1 MSATTSNNYAGKYE
15 VKELLVKT
23 ITGNVLDLQNQVQ
36 YIDIYE
42 SIFSNSLSGSIT
54 ILDVDNIAAN
64 GPIIGQEFMSL
75 KLTTPN
81 LDNQQIDFTD
91 TTFCIYK
98 IISRTSASISAQIMT
113 LSFTTPE
120 ALRDKR
126 TRVSKS
132 YTDDI
137 SNIVSNILKDQRYI
151 NTNKNIFIEPTQ
163 GVRKVVSPNIHP
175 NKLIT
180 TLATEAISKEYGSP
194 HFMFFENTKGIHFKS
209 VENMLRGVTHSKYL
223 VEDLGS
229 LEERSKRVPILT
241 EMFRVLEFQI
251 NSNND
256 MLVNIQGGM
265 LGSKTIEYNI
275 YNKTYSSKEYKHF
288 DNFNEFPRLEGEQS
302 NPVFGTGSIDAL
314 GNTVGDFSDSRIHL
328 HPVNTDGVYDTQHT
342 NETLSYRYTPDKI
355 NESILKRQAKFMEL
369 RAGVSVSLKI
379 TGNTTIAAGDMIN
392 IVVPTAGKT
401 HKNKNDPQFTGIYL
415 ITTLRHSFD
424 QTTKKHEIYLT
435 AAKDSF
441 STGYSPSSESGEP
454 LGKEGAI
461 RELTY

>member
-223 VEDLGS
+223 VEDLGP
-229 LEERSKRVPILT
+229 LEGRSKRVPILT

-288 DNFNEFPRLEGEQS
+288 DNFNDFPRLEGEQS
-302 NPVFGTGSIDAL
+302 NPVFGTGAIDAL

-328 HPVNTDGVYDTQHT
+328 HPVSTDGQYDIQHT
-342 NETLSYRYTPDKI
+342 NENSAYRYTPNKI
-355 NESILKRQAKFMEL
+355 NDSILKRQAKFMEL
-369 RAGVSVSLKI
+369 STGVSVSLKI
-379 TGNTTIAAGDMIN
+379 TGNTTLAAGEMIN
-392 IVVPTAGKT
+392 ILVPTVGRE

-415 ITTLRHSFD
+415 ITKLRHNFD

-441 STGYSPSSESGEP
+441 ATSYPAPSNTQEP

>member
-1 MSATTSNNYAGKYE
+1 MSVTTSTNYAGKYE
-15 VKELLVKT
+15 VKELLIKT
-23 ITGNVLDLQNQVQ
+23 SSGSVLDLKNSVQ
-36 YIDIYE
+36 AIDIYE
-42 SIFSNSLSGSIT
+42 SIFSTSLSGSIT
-54 ILDVDNIAAN
+54 ILDVHNIAAN

-75 KLTTPN
+75 KLSTPN
-81 LDNQQIDFTD
+81 LEGQEIDFTD
-91 TTFCIYK
+91 STFCIYK
-98 IISRTSASISAQIMT
+98 VVAKFQASSNAQLIN

-120 ALRDKR
+120 ALKDKR

-137 SNIVSNILKDQRYI
+137 SNI
-151 NTNKNIFIEPTQ
+151 
-163 GVRKVVSPNIHP
+163 
-175 NKLIT
+175 IT
-180 TLATEAISKEYGSP
+180 TLATEAISKEYKSP
-194 HFMFFENTKGIHFKS
+194 HFMFFENTKGIHFKTIEHMMTGTS
-209 VENMLRGVTHSKYL
+209 HGPYSAS
-223 VEDLGS
+223 DLGP
-229 LEERSKRVPILT
+229 LEKGSKKASILT
-241 EMFRVLEFQI
+241 EMLRIIDFQV

-256 MLVNIQGGM
+256 MLANIQGGM

>member
-1 MSATTSNNYAGKYE
+1 MSVTTSTNYAGKYE
-15 VKELLVKT
+15 VKELLIKT
-23 ITGNVLDLQNQVQ
+23 SSGSVLDLKNSVQ
-36 YIDIYE
+36 AIDIYE
-42 SIFSNSLSGSIT
+42 SIFSTSLSGSIT
-54 ILDVDNIAAN
+54 ILDVHNIAAN

-98 IISRTSASISAQIMT
+98 IISRRSASISAQLMT

-209 VENMLRGVTHSKYL
+209 VENMLKGVTHGKYL
-223 VEDLGS
+223 VEDLGP
-229 LEERSKRVPILT
+229 LEGRSKRVSILT

-302 NPVFGTGSIDAL
+302 NSVFGKGAIDTL
-314 GNTVGDFSDSRIHL
+314 GNTIGDFSDSRIHL

-379 TGNTTIAAGDMIN
+379 TGNTTLAAGDMIN

>member
-288 DNFNEFPRLEGEQS
+288 DNFNDFPRLEGEQS
-302 NPVFGTGSIDAL
+302 NPVFGTGAIDAL

-328 HPVNTDGVYDTQHT
+328 HPVSTDGQYDIQHT
-342 NETLSYRYTPDKI
+342 NENSAYRYTPNKI
-355 NESILKRQAKFMEL
+355 NDSILKRQAKFMEL
-369 RAGVSVSLKI
+369 STGVSVSLKI
-379 TGNTTIAAGDMIN
+379 TGNTTLAAGEMIN
-392 IVVPTAGKT
+392 ILVPTVGRE

-415 ITTLRHSFD
+415 ITKLRHNFD

-441 STGYSPSSESGEP
+441 ATSYPAPSNTQEP
-454 LGKEGAI
+454 LGEKGKI
-461 RELTY
+461 RYY

>member
-1 MSATTSNNYAGKYE
+1 MSATTSSNYAGKYE

-23 ITGNVLDLQNQVQ
+23 ITGNVLDLKNQVQ

-98 IISRTSASISAQIMT
+98 IVSRTSASVSSQLMT

-120 ALRDKR
+120 ALKDKR

-137 SNIVSNILKDQRYI
+137 SNIVGNVLKDERYI
-151 NTNKNIFIEPTQ
+151 NTNKNVFIEPTQ

-175 NKLIT
+175 NKLIAN
-180 TLATEAISKEYGSP
+180 LATEAISKEYGSP
-194 HFMFFENTKGIHFKS
+194 HFMFFENTKGLHFKS
-209 VENMLRGVTHSKYL
+209 VEKMLGGSTHGTYL
-223 VEDLGS
+223 VDDLGP
-229 LEERSKRVPILT
+229 LEKGSKRVSILK

-265 LGSKTIEYNI
+265 LSSKTIEYNI
-275 YNKTYSSKEYKHF
+275 YNKTYSSKEYNCF

-302 NPVFGTGSIDAL
+302 NPVFGTGSIDTL
-314 GNTVGDFSDSRIHL
+314 GNTIGDFSDSRIHL
-328 HPVNTDGVYDTQHT
+328 HPVNTDSVYDTQHT
-342 NETLSYRYTPDKI
+342 NENSSYRYTPNKI
-355 NESILKRQAKFMEL
+355 NDSILKRQAKFMEL
-369 RAGVSVSLKI
+369 STGVSASLKI

-392 IVVPTAGKT
+392 IVVPTVGKE

-415 ITTLRHSFD
+415 ITTLRHNFD

-435 AAKDSF
+435 VAKDSF
-441 STGYSPSSESGEP
+441 STGYSLSSESGEP

>member
-1 MSATTSNNYAGKYE
+1 MSATTSSNYAGKYE

-23 ITGNVLDLQNQVQ
+23 ITGNVLDLKNQVQ

-54 ILDVDNIAAN
+54 ILDVHNIAAN

-98 IISRTSASISAQIMT
+98 IVSRTSASVSSQLMT

-137 SNIVSNILKDQRYI
+137 SNIVGNVLKDERYI
-151 NTNKNIFIEPTQ
+151 NTNKNVFIEPTQ

-175 NKLIT
+175 NKLIAN
-180 TLATEAISKEYGSP
+180 LATEAISKEYGSP
-194 HFMFFENTKGIHFKS
+194 HFMFFENTKGLHFKS
-209 VENMLRGVTHSKYL
+209 VEKMLGGSTHGTYL
-223 VEDLGS
+223 VDDLGP
-229 LEERSKRVPILT
+229 LEKGSKKVSILK
-241 EMFRVLEFQI
+241 EMQRVLEFQI

-314 GNTVGDFSDSRIHL
+314 GNTIGDFSDSRIHL

-342 NETLSYRYTPDKI
+342 NETLSYRYTPNKI
-355 NESILKRQAKFMEL
+355 NDSILKRQAKFMEL
-369 RAGVSVSLKI
+369 STGVSVSLKI
-379 TGNTTIAAGDMIN
+379 TGNTTLAAGEMIN

-454 LGKEGAI
+454 LGKEGVI

>member
-23 ITGNVLDLQNQVQ
+23 ITGNVLDLENQVQ

-98 IISRTSASISAQIMT
+98 IVSRTSASVSAQIMT

-137 SNIVSNILKDQRYI
+137 SNIVDNILKDQRYI
-151 NTNKNIFIEPTQ
+151 NTNKNVFIEPTQ

-209 VENMLRGVTHSKYL
+209 VENMLEGVTHGTYY
-223 VEDLGS
+223 VDDLGP
-229 LEERSKRVPILT
+229 LEKGSKKVSILK

-328 HPVNTDGVYDTQHT
+328 HPVSTDGQYDIQHT
-342 NETLSYRYTPDKI
+342 NENSAYRYTPNKI
-355 NESILKRQAKFMEL
+355 NDSILKRQAKFMEL
-369 RAGVSVSLKI
+369 STGVSVSLKI
-379 TGNTTIAAGDMIN
+379 KGNTTLAAGDMIN
-392 IVVPTAGKT
+392 ILVPTVGKE
-401 HKNKNDPQFTGIYL
+401 HDKPNDPYHSGNYL
-415 ITTLRHSFD
+415 ITKLRHNFD
-424 QTTKKHEIYLT
+424 QTTKTHEIYLT

-441 STGYSPSSESGEP
+441 NEAFPSPSNTQEP
-454 LGKEGAI
+454 LGKEGTI
-461 RELTY
+461 RYY

>member
-1 MSATTSNNYAGKYE
+1 MSVTTSTNYAGKYE
-15 VKELLVKT
+15 VKELLIKT
-23 ITGNVLDLQNQVQ
+23 SSGSVLDLKNSVQ
-36 YIDIYE
+36 AIDIYE
-42 SIFSNSLSGSIT
+42 SIFSTSLSGSIT
-54 ILDVDNIAAN
+54 ILDVHNIAAN

-137 SNIVSNILKDQRYI
+137 SDIVRKVLKDQRYI
-151 NTNKNIFIEPTQ
+151 NTNKNVFIEPTQ

-209 VENMLRGVTHSKYL
+209 VENMLKGVTHGKYL
-223 VEDLGS
+223 VEDLGP
-229 LEERSKRVPILT
+229 LEERSLRVPILT

-288 DNFNEFPRLEGEQS
+288 DNFNDFPRLEGEQS

>member
-1 MSATTSNNYAGKYE
+1 MSATTSSNYAGKYE

-23 ITGNVLDLQNQVQ
+23 ITGNVLDLKNQVQ

-54 ILDVDNIAAN
+54 ILDVHNIAAN

-98 IISRTSASISAQIMT
+98 VVAKFQASSNAQLIN

-120 ALRDKR
+120 ALKDKR

-137 SNIVSNILKDQRYI
+137 SNIVVNVLKDERYI
-151 NTNKNIFIEPTQ
+151 NTNKNVFVEPTQ
-163 GVRKVVSPNIHP
+163 GIRKVVSPNVHP
-175 NKLIT
+175 FKFIT

-194 HFMFFENTKGIHFKS
+194 HFMFFENTKGIHFKTIEHMMTGTS
-209 VENMLRGVTHSKYL
+209 HGPYSAS
-223 VEDLGS
+223 DLGP
-229 LEERSKRVPILT
+229 LEKGSKKASILT
-241 EMFRVLEFQI
+241 EMLRIIDFQV

-256 MLVNIQGGM
+256 MLANIQGGM

-302 NPVFGTGSIDAL
+302 NPVFGTGSIDTL
-314 GNTVGDFSDSRIHL
+314 GNTIGDFSDSRIHL

-342 NETLSYRYTPDKI
+342 NENSSYRYTPNKI
-355 NESILKRQAKFMEL
+355 NDSILKRQAKFMEL
-369 RAGVSVSLKI
+369 STGVSVSLKI
-379 TGNTTIAAGDMIN
+379 TGNTTLAAGDMIN
-392 IVVPTAGKT
+392 ILVPTVGKE
-401 HKNKNDPQFTGIYL
+401 HQKKNDPYHSGNYL
-415 ITTLRHSFD
+415 ITKLRHNFD

-441 STGYSPSSESGEP
+441 AISYPAPSNTQEP
-454 LGKEGAI
+454 LGEKGKI
-461 RELTY
+461 RYY

>member
-1 MSATTSNNYAGKYE
+1 MSVTTSTNYAGKYE
-15 VKELLVKT
+15 VKELLIKT
-23 ITGNVLDLQNQVQ
+23 SSGSVLDLKNSVQ
-36 YIDIYE
+36 AIDIYE
-42 SIFSNSLSGSIT
+42 SIFSTSLSGSIT
-54 ILDVDNIAAN
+54 ILDVHNIAAN

-75 KLTTPN
+75 KLSTPN
-81 LDNQQIDFTD
+81 LEGQEIDFTD
-91 TTFCIYK
+91 STFCIYK
-98 IISRTSASISAQIMT
+98 VVAKFQASSNAQLIN

-120 ALRDKR
+120 ALKDKR

-137 SNIVSNILKDQRYI
+137 SNIVVNVLKDERYI
-151 NTNKNIFIEPTQ
+151 NTNKNVFVEPTQ
-163 GVRKVVSPNIHP
+163 GIRKVVSPNVHP
-175 NKLIT
+175 FKFIT
-180 TLATEAISKEYGSP
+180 TLATEAISKEYKSP
-194 HFMFFENTKGIHFKS
+194 HFMFFENTKGIHFKTIEHMMTGTS
-209 VENMLRGVTHSKYL
+209 HGPYSAS
-223 VEDLGS
+223 DLGP
-229 LEERSKRVPILT
+229 LEKGSKKTSILT
-241 EMFRVLEFQI
+241 EMLRIIDFQV

-256 MLVNIQGGM
+256 MLANIQGGM

-379 TGNTTIAAGDMIN
+379 TGNTTLAAGDMIN
-392 IVVPTAGKT
+392 IVVPTVGKT

-441 STGYSPSSESGEP
+441 SIGYSPSSESGEP
-454 LGKEGAI
+454 LGKEGVI

>member
-23 ITGNVLDLQNQVQ
+23 ITGNVLDLKNQVQ

-98 IISRTSASISAQIMT
+98 IVSRTSASVSSQLMT

-120 ALRDKR
+120 ALKDKR

-137 SNIVSNILKDQRYI
+137 SNIVVNVLKDERYI
-151 NTNKNIFIEPTQ
+151 NTNKNVFVEPTQ
-163 GVRKVVSPNIHP
+163 GIRKVVSPNVHP
-175 NKLIT
+175 FKFIT
-180 TLATEAISKEYGSP
+180 TLATEAISKEYKSP
-194 HFMFFENTKGIHFKS
+194 HFMFFENTKGIHFKTIEHMMTGTS
-209 VENMLRGVTHSKYL
+209 HGPYSAS
-223 VEDLGS
+223 DLGP
-229 LEERSKRVPILT
+229 LEKGSKKASILT
-241 EMFRVLEFQI
+241 EMLRIIDFQV

-256 MLVNIQGGM
+256 MLANIQGGM

-369 RAGVSVSLKI
+369 STGVSVSLKI
-379 TGNTTIAAGDMIN
+379 TGNTTLAAGEMIN
-392 IVVPTAGKT
+392 ILVPTVGRE
-401 HKNKNDPQFTGIYL
+401 HKNKNDLQFTGIYL

-441 STGYSPSSESGEP
+441 ATSYPAPSNTQEP
-454 LGKEGAI
+454 LGEKGKI
-461 RELTY
+461 RYY